1 MAIIATKK
9 MTKMY
14 GMNSNA
20 ALIAIF
26 ESLTYFLLMLVSET
40 LAPHENYGYMS
51 QIFTM
56 LAMLNR

>member
-26 ESLTYFLLMLVSET
+26 EPLLITDLYSLD
-40 LAPHENYGYMS
+40 AG
-51 QIFTM
+51 Q
-56 LAMLNR
+56 